1 MPLRRWVP
9 ALAFV
14 VLAACTRTPSPIEAE
29 PRAPRAARAP
39 SPEASN
45 ATTAASAPEAPW
57 NPLLRSIGA
66 NYTQYAKA
74 DEHLFFA
81 PELCAAPG
89 QGPRLPVSMPPAA
102 PHGGKVYFVYAKDV
116 ASYTR
121 AQGAKAGGGRGVPG
135 DGAASQVIVKETWA
149 AREGGTKG
157 EKGPLFIMAKVDEKR
172 GTDDGWVFGMVSA
185 DGKDVLQAGV
195 VETCSNC
202 HKNAK
207 HDHQF
212 GPPGLER

>member
-1 MPLRRWVP
+1 MTHLRWVHV
-9 ALAFV
+9 LAPLL
-14 VLAACTRTPSPIEAE
+14 LAACTRTPSAIEAE
-29 PRAPRAARAP
+29 PRAPRAEPPNAQPAP
-39 SPEASN
+39 ADKESS
-45 ATTAASAPEAPW
+45 W
-57 NPLLRSIGA
+57 GPLLRSIGA
-66 NYTQYAKA
+66 GYTQYTKA

-81 PELCAAPG
+81 PELCAAPK
-89 QGPRLPVSMPPAA
+89 QGPRLPISMPPAA

-116 ASYTR
+116 PAYTR
-121 AQGAKAGGGRGVPG
+121 VEGAKAGGARGVPG

-157 EKGPLFIMAKVDEKR
+157 EKGPLFIMAKVAEKR
-172 GTDDGWVFGMVSA
+172 GTDDGWIFGMVSA

-195 VETCSNC
+195 IESCSNC

-212 GPPGLER
+212 GPPGLASKI